1 MPVGSEFRV
10 LIALSDITWTQ
21 WALASLGAFSLGF
34 SKTGFPG
41 LALVNVLVMAE
52 LFGAKESV
60 GLILPL
66 LIVCDITVY
75 PMFRRHAAWKQ
86 VWPILIPTFL
96 GIIGGYFFLG
106 NIDNSTARKSIGL
119 IILVMLILQLTRS
132 HKQDFLKKLPDS
144 ELFRWGS
151 GLTIGI
157 STMMANA
164 AGPVYS
170 IYSLIHKMPK
180 NEFLGIGARCFLLVN
195 IIKVPF
201 MTDLDIINTWSLKM
215 DVLLLPGIF
224 AGIFLGKRLIDR
236 IPQGTFE
243 ILLYAFSG
251 IAGIRL
257 IWY

>member
-1 MPVGSEFRV
+1 MPVGSDFRD
-10 LIALSDITWTQ
+10 LIALSDITWAQ

-75 PMFRRHAAWKQ
+75 PMFRRHAKWKQ
-86 VWPILIPTFL
+86 VWPILIPSFL

-106 NIDNSTARKSIGL
+106 SIDNSTARKSIGL
-119 IILVMLILQLTRS
+119 IILVMLILQLVRGY
-132 HKQDFLKKLPDS
+132 KQDFLKKLPDS
-144 ELFRWGS
+144 EIFRWGS
-151 GLTIGI
+151 GLIIGI

-170 IYSLIHKMPK
+170 IYSLVHKMPK

-201 MTDLDIINTWSLKM
+201 MTDLDIINSWSLKM
-215 DVLLLPGIF
+215 DALLLPGIF
-224 AGIFLGKRLIDR
+224 AGIFIGKRLIDR
-236 IPQGTFE
+236 IPQGAFE

-251 IAGIRL
+251 IAGVRL
-257 IWY
+257 ICY

>member
-1 MPVGSEFRV
+1 VNGSEFRD
-10 LIALSDITWTQ
+10 LIALSDITWFQ
-21 WALASLGAFSLGF
+21 WALAFLGAFSLGF

-52 LFGAKESV
+52 LFGAKQSV

-66 LIVCDITVY
+66 LIICDITVY
-75 PMFRRHAAWKQ
+75 PMFRRHATWKQ

-106 NIDNSTARKSIGL
+106 SIDNSTARKSIGL
-119 IILVMLILQLTRS
+119 IILVMLILQLARS
-132 HKQDFLKKLPDS
+132 YKQNFLKKLPDS
-144 ELFRWGS
+144 EFFRWGS
-151 GLTIGI
+151 GLIIGV

-170 IYSLIHKMPK
+170 IYSLVHKMPK

-201 MTDLDIINTWSLKM
+201 MTDLNIINSWSLKM
-215 DVLLLPGIF
+215 DALLLPGIF
-224 AGIFLGKRLIDR
+224 AGILLGKRLIDR
-236 IPQGTFE
+236 IPQRAFE

-251 IAGIRL
+251 VAGVRL

>member
-1 MPVGSEFRV
+1 MIE
-10 LIALSDITWTQ
+10 LTDITWIQ
-21 WALASLGAFSLGF
+21 WCLAYLGAFSLGF

-52 LFGAKESV
+52 LFGAKQSV

-75 PMFRRHAAWKQ
+75 PMFRRNATWKQ
-86 VWPILIPTFL
+86 VWPILIPTFI
-96 GIIGGYFFLG
+96 GIVGGYFLLD
-106 NIDNSTARKSIGL
+106 NIDNASARKSIGL
-119 IILVMLILQLTRS
+119 IILVMLILQLIRGYR
-132 HKQDFLKKLPDS
+132 QDFLKKLPDS
-144 ELFRWGS
+144 ESFRWGS
-151 GLTIGI
+151 GLTIGV

-170 IYSLIHKMPK
+170 IYALVHKMPK
-180 NEFLGIGARCFLLVN
+180 LEFLGIGARCFLLVN

-201 MTDLDIINTWSLKM
+201 MTDLNIINTWSLKM
-215 DVLLLPGIF
+215 DALLLPGIF

-236 IPQGTFE
+236 IPQRAFE
-243 ILLYAFSG
+243 VLLYAFSA
-251 IAGIRL
+251 IAGVRL